1 MKILVYTNTFAPHT
15 ETFIYNDVVGLDKHH
30 ELRVICLERSNS
42 EKFPFDQTYL
52 LPYQRNWLAQKIWN
66 QLYRFEVS
74 MYHYNRH
81 FSEALNRQVRAF
93 RPEVIHCH
101 FGPEAIRLTDN
112 LKSQSIPLVINFH
125 GYDASSFL
133 NKSKVYRRKLKA
145 LFAKPNVFPTG
156 TSQSLFDFLA
166 AYGIYSKRSRVI
178 YSGIRAEA
186 FQRQRPH
193 PPKAPPFRF
202 VQVAGFRPKKGH
214 VYSLRAFRQ
223 FLREAGRKS
232 ALMYLVGGGA
242 GAMREMQEFCA
253 QLGIAEEVIF
263 TGWQSPAEVKQLL
276 EQAHCFWHPSVT
288 PDSGDKESTTV
299 AIMEAMAM
307 ELPIV
312 ATFHSGIPEL
322 VQDGV
327 HGILVEEKNIDQ
339 YVKAMHDIKDWGLQ
353 PQNRQHIAD
362 NFSQEKRLEQLQAFY
377 EFAVAETASA

>member
-1 MKILVYTNTFAPHT
+1 MKILLYTHTFAPHT
-15 ETFIYNDVVGLDKHH
+15 ETFVYNDVAGLKEQHD
-30 ELRVICLERSNS
+30 LRVVCLERSNE
-42 EKFPFDQTYL
+42 EKFPFPRTAV
-52 LPYQRNWLAQKIWN
+52 LPYRRSWLAQKCWN
-66 QLYRFEVS
+66 QLYRFDIN
-74 MYHYNRH
+74 MNFFNRT
-81 FSEALNRQVRAF
+81 FTDALRQQILEF
-93 RPEVIHCH
+93 RPDIIHCH

-112 LKSQSIPLVINFH
+112 LTDHSIPVIANFH
-125 GYDASSFL
+125 GYDASAFL
-133 NKSKVYRRKLKA
+133 KKSKVYRRRLKS
-145 LFAKPNVFPTG
+145 LFSKPNVFPNG

-186 FQRQRPH
+186 FQRQRPP
-193 PPKAPPFRF
+193 PPKPPPFRF

-322 VQDGV
+322 MQDGV
-327 HGILVEEKNIDQ
+327 HGILVEEKKIDQ
-339 YVKAMHDIKDWGLQ
+339 YVKAMHDIKAWGLQ
-353 PQNRQHIAD
+353 PQNRQHVLD
-362 NFSQEKRLEQLQAFY
+362 NFSYEKRLEQLQAFY